1 MLLGADQT
9 GAVSVIGHPAAVI
22 VSRELAARRLQ
33 PAPANQGQFA
43 NIPQHF
49 SNQGTATFEPFQTF
63 SFYFFQVTTY
73 PVWSSPSC
81 KHILLVLQNEKVV
94 LRRLNNCQLF

>member
-1 MLLGADQT
+1 MFPVLLGADQT

-22 VSRELAARRLQ
+22 VSRELAAGRLQ

-63 SFYFFQVTTY
+63 SFNFFQVTTLY
-73 PVWSSPSC
+73 CLALHVSFSERKSSPT
-81 KHILLVLQNEKVV
+81 
-94 LRRLNNCQLF
+94 